1 VGVGAVTAA
10 PVGSDTERTMFY
22 TATGYCH
29 TVHSEPTR
37 RELLSG
43 MAVAAGTAATAAG
56 HTGPVAA
63 QATLG
68 RWPTFGYD
76 LGNTGHNP
84 DATGVAADPGP
95 AWRFETDTRTDDAVN
110 AGPAVADGRIYV
122 GSENNT
128 LYALDRS
135 DGTETW
141 VVETGG
147 PVRSTPAV
155 ADGTVY
161 VGTDEGRVLAV
172 DAESGAPEWDIE
184 VDGRV
189 RASPAVADGRVHVGS
204 GNGAVYAIDTATGE
218 QVWAFEEP
226 EGRVDTA
233 PAVVTGGTE
242 TDLRVYVGSED
253 GRVYAIDGISGT
265 GLWSFETSQG
275 PVTGSPAVAGGR
287 VYVGG
292 GIDEQVYALTADSG
306 EVDWQFDTGGA
317 TVTSPAVVDGRVYAA
332 SRAGG
337 SSTLHAL
344 EGGEQRW
351 TFESDLEL
359 TAPAVA
365 DGRIYVGSR
374 AGTVYAVTTEGEAD
388 WSFAADGPVQSSLA
402 VAGDRVYFGTQ
413 TGVVYALTEGG
424 NAAVGNG
431 SSDDPSRG
439 PPGGG
444 GVGFGLGQFGFL
456 LFPAAVVALVA
467 TVAGGVYAA
476 HRAGLLA
483 RIEAAADS
491 VDALFAPPA
500 AGDETDDQPTT
511 VWELVLADVID
522 RAEQTDRTATQD
534 LLVTK
539 YVDSETLDSPVV
551 AYEIES
557 YREKSARVR
566 LTEPRFEDTDS
577 ADTQPR
583 GDGWRLDDGRLVF
596 ETTLEPGER
605 RRTIVG
611 RPDCPPDLLDD
622 LLERPDITVEP
633 P

>member
-1 VGVGAVTAA
+1 VQ
-10 PVGSDTERTMFY
+10 
-22 TATGYCH
+22 
-29 TVHSEPTR
+29 SEPTR

-43 MAVAAGTAATAAG
+43 LAVAAGTAVTAGAHAETAG
-56 HTGPVAA
+56 A
-63 QATLG
+63 QAILG

-84 DATGVAADPGP
+84 DAAGVATDPGP
-95 AWRFETDTRTDDAVN
+95 AWGFQAGTRTNN
-110 AGPAVADGRIYV
+110 AINAAPAVADGRVYV

-135 DGTETW
+135 DGTEAW
-141 VVETGG
+141 AVETSS
-147 PVRSTPAV
+147 PVRSTPAIV
-155 ADGTVY
+155 DGTVY
-161 VGTDEGRVLAV
+161 VGTDAGRILAV
-172 DAESGAPEWDIE
+172 DAESGEPEWDTG
-184 VDGRV
+184 VGGRV
-189 RASPAVADGRVHVGS
+189 RGSPAVADGRVHVGS
-204 GNGAVYAIDTATGE
+204 GDGAVYAVDAATGE

-226 EGRVDTA
+226 EDRVDTA
-233 PAVVTGGTE
+233 PAVVTGEAE

-253 GRVYAIDGISGT
+253 GRVYAIDGISGNEV
-265 GLWSFETSQG
+265 WSFETGEG

-292 GIDEQVYALTADSG
+292 GIDEQVYALAADSG
-306 EVDWQFDTGGA
+306 EVAWQFDTGGA

-344 EGGEQRW
+344 AAGEERW
-351 TFESDLEL
+351 TFEGDLEL

-365 DGRIYVGSR
+365 DGRVYVGSR
-374 AGTVYAVTTEGEAD
+374 AGTVYAVDTEGEAD

-402 VAGDRVYFGTQ
+402 VAGDRVYVGTE
-413 TGVVYALTEGG
+413 TGTVYALTAGG
-424 NAAVGNG
+424 DAAVGNG
-431 SSDDPSRG
+431 SPSDGPGRG
-439 PPGGG
+439 SPGGG
-444 GVGFGLGQFGFL
+444 SSPGFGSGQFGFL
-456 LFPAAVVALVA
+456 LFPAAVVTVLA
-467 TVAGGVYAA
+467 TVAGGLYAA

-491 VDALFAPPA
+491 VDALFAPPEDTGSED
-500 AGDETDDQPTT
+500 GDGANDPTE
-511 VWELVLADVID
+511 VWELVLADVIG

-557 YREKSARVR
+557 YRKEPTRIR
-566 LTEPRFEDTDS
+566 LTEPRFEDNDRDD
-577 ADTQPR
+577 ARPL
-583 GDGWRLDDGRLVF
+583 GDGWTLDDDRLVF
-596 ETTLEPGER
+596 EATLDPEEH

-611 RPDCPPDLLDD
+611 RPDCPPDLFED

-633 P
+633 T